1 MGNPIEQLTDRY
13 WETNVQ
19 DMNDLTYLAA
29 KGPQTL
35 PLTGNEY
42 MPVGRWR
49 CLSCLKLKTAENSK
63 VSAWAHGRCPTCVE
77 RIRRGRV
84 PFEVLTKN
92 TKWRKTKL
100 RPFRPAPMAPVKKL
114 RPSQRRQKEAE
125 QAEAVRAHRQMLSD
139 AAKKGAARRRENEIK
154 TLVGASTD
162 ENTIRTE
169 PATTSV
175 AQQEVRKLA
184 NQMETVTSKERPY
197 DYRLVYD
204 RVRIGAGRESMSDKD
219 VGKRLGVSERQIRRA
234 RMEGMDWP
242 MADLFCIRAGVMPH
256 ELFGWDA
263 WLTEDAYFAGDVK
276 DKLIK
281 PEDVH
286 ALFEMGAHLEE
297 VSA

>member
-1 MGNPIEQLTDRY
+1 LGNPINRLTDRY
-13 WETNVQ
+13 HETNVQ

-29 KGPQTL
+29 KGPQTF
-35 PLTGNEY
+35 PRQAGEY
-42 MPVGRWR
+42 MVGGEWY
-49 CLSCLKLKTAENSK
+49 CLGCLKPKPF
-63 VSAWAHGRCPTCVE
+63 SAGAWSLGRCPACAAKW
-77 RIRRGRV
+77 RRDRV
-84 PFEVLTKN
+84 PFEVATRN
-92 TKWRKTKL
+92 TKWKRIKL
-100 RPFRPAPMAPVKKL
+100 LMVRPTGKAPVKKL

-139 AAKKGAARRRENEIK
+139 AAKKGAAGRRENEIK

-162 ENTIRTE
+162 NNINRTE

-204 RVRIGAGRESMSDKD
+204 RVRIGSGRESMSDKD

-297 VSA
+297 VDA